1 MGHRPFY
8 GVSIL
13 FYEVVLQ
20 SRALLKKKSNLSLL
34 CKATVSSVLFC
45 PFQPFF
51 WDQVGIAFVTAQSN
65 HLFFVFFCS
74 WLTVSHML
82 VCVHI
87 FTVRLPSG
95 GDISL
100 CLTLSLTSVGVLSER
115 RRGMNITRLLVQLLW
130 RKIQDGA
137 SNGHIS
143 ILRCATE
150 VGKLS
155 RCVGHVPQ
163 LRQRSGKQHLV
174 HMNVQ
179 VIKKHPSCSAVLSE
193 CMMLISDC

>member
-1 MGHRPFY
+1 MF
-8 GVSIL
+8 
-13 FYEVVLQ
+13 F
-20 SRALLKKKSNLSLL
+20 SL
-34 CKATVSSVLFC
+34 TPV
-45 PFQPFF
+45 
-51 WDQVGIAFVTAQSN
+51 
-65 HLFFVFFCS
+65 CS

-82 VCVHI
+82 VCGHI

-100 CLTLSLTSVGVLSER
+100 FLTPSLTSVGVLSER
-115 RRGMNITRLLVQLLW
+115 RQEMNITRLLAQLLW
-130 RKIQDGA
+130 RKTQDGA

-143 ILRCATE
+143 ILQCAAE

-163 LRQRSGKQHLV
+163 LRRRSGKQRLV

-193 CMMLISDC
+193 CMMLISDCQNLEPPLAKQPNKAPPASCRHHQTH